1 MNNSSIKNK
10 SFLMLVV
17 ISAVWMVFIGKSIIA
32 VLPANPLSPN
42 IDEQSFMKTLYPQG
56 WGFFSKNPREEMINV
71 YETKTYAQAV
81 SWPNNSFKNIFGL
94 DRYGRAQGIELGYL
108 IEQIPKS
115 IEWEK
120 CHYGSITC
128 LKKTYTLVTINN
140 KTPNASLC
148 GNLGLSRETLIPWAW
163 SSKSRSNI
171 SKESK
176 VLRVEVKCS

>member
-1 MNNSSIKNK
+1 MNKSSIKNK

-32 VLPANPLSPN
+32 VLPTNPLSSN

-56 WGFFSKNPREEMINV
+56 WGFFSKNPREEMVNV
-71 YETKTYAQAV
+71 YETKNYTQAV

-94 DRYGRAQGIELGYL
+94 DRHGRAQGIELGYL
-108 IEQIPKS
+108 IEQIPSS
-115 IEWEK
+115 IEWK
-120 CHYGSITC
+120 NCHDGSRAC
-128 LKKTYTLVTINN
+128 LKKTDTLFAIKN
-140 KTPNASLC
+140 KTPNPSLC

-163 SSKSRSNI
+163 SNKSRSNI